1 MSAAKPTMEELDEME
16 LPRSSGVAG
25 WLQHVTKAASKWPGF
40 YRAALA
46 RNRRRTIVLTI
57 IVLVGLLYPLLYR
70 FVLSGFS
77 RSVFPLPLPDDT
89 IMVFMLIFAALAL
102 GLNIVIGFAGLLD
115 LGYVAFYALGA
126 YTAAFLSSPHWGALG
141 INFHFATAA
150 PDTIPGIHIPFWI
163 IVFLAAGVAAIFG
176 ALLGAPTLRLRGDY
190 LAIVTL
196 GFGEI
201 VPIIFKNLVNV
212 NFELGP
218 IKLENANLTGGPL
231 GINPIDPPDI
241 FGIKFGAS
249 GGIAPVYLA
258 MLIVLMCI
266 IIARNLERSRMG
278 RAWMA
283 IREDELAAEMMGVNT
298 VRTKLLAFA
307 LGASFAGFAGALQA
321 SYQGATTSDFF
332 KFSTSILVVIM
343 IILGGMGNIWGALAG
358 ALALV
363 YVDKTLL
370 PYISQRSQEIGR
382 ALNWEDLAS
391 FNVASLNFFIFGL
404 ILVTMMR
411 LRPEGFFPSRQRA
424 AELHHAPPTEAIGAA
439 ALLDSDK
446 ADELE
451 AEVLSDIE
459 AAQAQH
465 SQASSAASL
474 EEESDAARA
483 EDDPMAPGQ
492 GDPR

>member
-1 MSAAKPTMEELDEME
+1 MTAGRPTIEELETAE
-16 LPRSSGVAG
+16 LPRSTGVAG
-25 WLQHVTKAASKWPGF
+25 WLQHVSHVAAGWPDA
-40 YRAALA
+40 YRRALA
-46 RNRRRTIVLTI
+46 RSRKRTIVLT
-57 IVLVGLLYPLLYR
+57 VVTLLFLTYPLIYR
-70 FVLSGFS
+70 FFLASFS
-77 RSVFPLPLPDDT
+77 RNVFPLPLPDDT
-89 IMVFMLIFAALAL
+89 IMVFMLIFAAMAL

-126 YTAAFLSSPHWGALG
+126 YTAAFLASTHWGSLG
-141 INFHFATAA
+141 INFHFLSAA
-150 PDTIPGIHIPFWI
+150 PATLPGIHLPFWI
-163 IVFLAAGVAAIFG
+163 IVFLAAIVAAVFG

-218 IKLENANLTGGPL
+218 IKLVDANLTGGPL
-231 GINPIDPPDI
+231 GINPIDAPDI
-241 FGIKFGAS
+241 FGLKFGAT
-249 GGIAPVYLA
+249 GGFAPVYLG
-258 MLIVLMCI
+258 MVIVLMCI
-266 IIARNLERSRMG
+266 VIARNLERSRMG

-332 KFSTSILVVIM
+332 NFSTSILVVIM

-358 ALALV
+358 ALTLV
-363 YVDKTLL
+363 YIDKTLL

-382 ALNWEDLAS
+382 AIGSEELAA
-391 FNVASLNFFIFGL
+391 FNIASLNFFFFGL
-404 ILVTMMR
+404 LLVAMMR
-411 LRPEGFFPSRQRA
+411 LRPEGFLPSRQRA
-424 AELHHAPPTEAIGAA
+424 AELHHAPPTEAIGTA

-446 ADELE
+446 ADVVE
-451 AEVLSDIE
+451 AEVE
-459 AAQAQH
+459 ADLQAE
-465 SQASSAASL
+465 AAASL
-474 EEESDAARA
+474 EEESDAARS
-483 EDDPMAPGQ
+483 EDNPAAPGQ

>member
-1 MSAAKPTMEELDEME
+1 MTGGQATVEDRESKIL
-16 LPRSSGVAG
+16 SGEGGPVG
-25 WLQHVTKAASKWPGF
+25 WLQYHAQSASRWPDAF
-40 YRAALA
+40 RRAL
-46 RNRRRTIVLTI
+46 RTRRRRTIVLTVI
-57 IVLVGLLYPLLYR
+57 TLLLVLYPVIYR
-70 FVLSGFS
+70 YFLAGFS
-77 RSVFPLPLPDDT
+77 RSVFPLPLPDET
-89 IMVFMLIFAALAL
+89 IMVFMLIFATMAL

-126 YTAAFLSSPHWGALG
+126 YTAAFLASPHWGALG
-141 INFHFATAA
+141 ITIHFASAA
-150 PDTIPGIHIPFWI
+150 PASLSGIHLPFWI
-163 IVFLAAGVAAIFG
+163 VLFAAAAVAAIFG

-212 NFELGP
+212 DFHLGP
-218 IKLENANLTGGPL
+218 IQLTNANLTGGAL
-231 GINPIDPPDI
+231 GINPIDAPDI
-241 FGIKFGAS
+241 LGMKFGAS

-258 MLIVLMCI
+258 MAIVVLCI
-266 IIARNLERSRMG
+266 VIARNLERSRMG

-332 KFSTSILVVIM
+332 EFSTSILVVIM

-358 ALALV
+358 ALTLV

-382 ALNWEDLAS
+382 TVGWPELAS
-391 FNVASLNFFIFGL
+391 FNIASLNFFFFGL

-411 LRPEGFFPSRQRA
+411 LRPEGLLPSRQRA
-424 AELHHAPPTEAIGAA
+424 AELRHAPPTEAIGAA
-439 ALLDSDK
+439 ALLEPDNPTALEDEVA
-446 ADELE
+446 ADL
-451 AEVLSDIE
+451 D
-459 AAQAQH
+459 AADP
-465 SQASSAASL
+465 AATL
-474 EEESDAARA
+474 EEGAGGGADA
-483 EDDPMAPGQ
+483 EDNPDASGRGGGQ
-492 GDPR
+492 A

>member
-1 MSAAKPTMEELDEME
+1 MSGSQPAMEELETLE
-16 LPRSSGVAG
+16 LPRSGGVAG
-25 WLQHVTKAASKWPGF
+25 WLQHVAQSAARWPAM
-40 YRAALA
+40 YREALA
-46 RNRRRTIVLTI
+46 RNRRRTIGLTI
-57 IVLVGLLYPLLYR
+57 LVLLIVLYPLIFR
-70 FVLSGFS
+70 FLLSGFS
-77 RSVFPLPLPDDT
+77 RNVFPLPLPDDT

-126 YTAAFLSSPHWGALG
+126 YTAAFLASPHWGSLG

-163 IVFLAAGVAAIFG
+163 IVFLAAGVAAVFG

-231 GINPIDPPDI
+231 GINPIDAPDI
-241 FGIKFGAS
+241 LGIKFGAS

-258 MLIVLMCI
+258 MLIVLMCLV
-266 IIARNLERSRMG
+266 IARNLERSRMG

-332 KFSTSILVVIM
+332 KFSTSIIVVIM

-358 ALALV
+358 ALVLV
-363 YVDKTLL
+363 YVDKSLL
-370 PYISQRSQEIGR
+370 PYISQRTKEIGR

-404 ILVTMMR
+404 ILVAMMR
-411 LRPEGFFPSRQRA
+411 LRPEGFLPSRQRA
-424 AELHHAPPTEAIGAA
+424 AELHHAPPTEAIGTA
-439 ALLDSDK
+439 ALLEPDK
-446 ADELE
+446 VEAME
-451 AEVLSDIE
+451 AEVQADIE
-459 AAQAQH
+459 AAE
-465 SQASSAASL
+465 SAASL
-474 EEESDAARA
+474 DATSDAARA
-483 EDDPMAPGQ
+483 EDDPSAPGR
-492 GDPR
+492 GDGR

>member
-1 MSAAKPTMEELDEME
+1 ME
-16 LPRSSGVAG
+16 LPRSGGVAG
-25 WLQHVTKAASKWPGF
+25 WLQHVASSASRWPAM

-46 RNRRRTIVLTI
+46 RNRRRTITLTI
-57 IVLVGLLYPLLYR
+57 VTLLLVTYPLIYR

-126 YTAAFLSSPHWGALG
+126 YTAAFLASPHWGALG
-141 INFHFATAA
+141 INFHFASAA
-150 PDTIPGIHIPFWI
+150 ADTVPGIHIPFWM
-163 IVFLAAGVAAIFG
+163 IVFLAAGVAAVFG

-218 IKLENANLTGGPL
+218 IKLVNANLTGGPL

-241 FGIKFGAS
+241 FGLKFGAS
-249 GGIAPVYLA
+249 GGMAPVYLA
-258 MLIVLMCI
+258 MVIVIMCI
-266 IIARNLERSRMG
+266 VIARNLERSRMG

-307 LGASFAGFAGALQA
+307 LGASFAGFAGAMQA

-358 ALALV
+358 ALVLV

-370 PYISQRSQEIGR
+370 PYLSQRSQEIGR

-391 FNVASLNFFIFGL
+391 FNLASLNFFFFGL
-404 ILVTMMR
+404 ILVMMMR
-411 LRPEGFFPSRQRA
+411 LRPEGFLPSRQRA
-424 AELHHAPPTEAIGAA
+424 AELHHAPPTEAIGTA

-446 ADELE
+446 PDSFEE
-451 AEVLSDIE
+451 EVRADIE
-459 AAQAQH
+459 AEE
-465 SQASSAASL
+465 AATSL
-474 EEESDAARA
+474 EASSDAAQS
-483 EDDPMAPGQ
+483 EDNPSAPGQ

>member
-1 MSAAKPTMEELDEME
+1 MTGGQPTVEDLETRG
-16 LPRSSGVAG
+16 LPSSGGIAG
-25 WLQHVTKAASKWPGF
+25 WLQHLGQTASRWPAAF
-40 YRAALA
+40 RQARRAHP
-46 RNRRRTIVLTI
+46 RRTVVLTVI
-57 IVLVGLLYPLLYR
+57 TLLLLAYPVIYR
-70 FVLSGFS
+70 YFLAGVS
-77 RSVFPLPLPDDT
+77 RNVFPLPLPDET
-89 IMVFMLIFAALAL
+89 IMVFMLIFAAMAL

-141 INFHFATAA
+141 INIHFASAA
-150 PDTIPGIHIPFWI
+150 PAALPGIHLPFWI
-163 IVFLAAGVAAIFG
+163 IVFAAAAVAAIFG

-212 NFELGP
+212 DFHLGP
-218 IKLENANLTGGPL
+218 IQLTNANLTGGAL
-231 GINPIDPPDI
+231 GINPIDAPDI
-241 FGIKFGAS
+241 LGMKFGAS

-258 MLIVLMCI
+258 MVIVVMCI

-332 KFSTSILVVIM
+332 EFSTSILVVIM

-358 ALALV
+358 ALTLV

-370 PYISQRSQEIGR
+370 PYVSQRSQEIGR
-382 ALNWEDLAS
+382 AIGSEELAS
-391 FNVASLNFFIFGL
+391 FNIASLNFFFFGL
-404 ILVTMMR
+404 ILVAMMR
-411 LRPEGFFPSRQRA
+411 LRPEGLLPSRQRA
-424 AELHHAPPTEAIGAA
+424 AELHHAPPTEAIGTA
-439 ALLDSDK
+439 ALLEPDK
-446 ADELE
+446 ADLVESEVAADLE
-451 AEVLSDIE
+451 AEE
-459 AAQAQH
+459 AAATLDEG
-465 SQASSAASL
+465 AGGAA
-474 EEESDAARA
+474 D
-483 EDDPMAPGQ
+483 EDNPYAPGQ
-492 GDPR
+492 GGDQA

>member
-1 MSAAKPTMEELDEME
+1 MSGERATTQELGTMQ
-16 LPRSSGVAG
+16 LPASGGVAG
-25 WLQHVTKAASKWPGF
+25 WLQHVTASAQRWPGEF
-40 YRAALA
+40 RRHMAS
-46 RNRRRTIVLTI
+46 NRRRTIVLTI
-57 IVLVGLLYPLLYR
+57 ITLALLLYPIIYR
-70 FVLSGFS
+70 YVLAGFS
-77 RSVFPLPLPDDT
+77 RTVFPLPLPDET
-89 IMVFMLIFAALAL
+89 IMVFMLIFAAMAL

-126 YTAAFLSSPHWGALG
+126 YTAAFLASPHWGSLG
-141 INFHFATAA
+141 IDIHFLSSANAA
-150 PDTIPGIHIPFWI
+150 LPGIHLPFWI
-163 IVFLAAGVAAIFG
+163 VVWVAAIVAAVFG

-201 VPIIFKNLVNV
+201 VPIVFKNLVNV

-218 IKLENANLTGGPL
+218 IKLVNANLTGGPL
-231 GINPIDPPDI
+231 GINPIDAPQL
-241 FGIKFGAS
+241 FGISFGAS

-258 MLIVLMCI
+258 MAIVIICI
-266 IIARNLERSRMG
+266 VVARNLERSRMG

-358 ALALV
+358 GLTLV
-363 YVDKTLL
+363 YIDKSLL
-370 PYISQRSQEIGR
+370 PYISQRTQEIGR
-382 ALNWEDLAS
+382 SIGWEELAR
-391 FNVASLNFFIFGL
+391 FNVARLNFFIFGI
-404 ILVTMMR
+404 ILVVMMR
-411 LRPEGFFPSRQRA
+411 LRPEGLLPSRQRA

-439 ALLDSDK
+439 ALLEPDK
-446 ADELE
+446 STVVEDEV
-451 AEVLSDIE
+451 ASDIE
-459 AAQAQH
+459 AEQA
-465 SQASSAASL
+465 AASL
-474 EEESDAARA
+474 EEPGPGAARA
-483 EDDPMAPGQ
+483 EDDPSAPGR
-492 GDPR
+492 GDAS

>member
-1 MSAAKPTMEELDEME
+1 VSGASPTLEELDTTE
-16 LPRSSGVAG
+16 LPRSTGIAG
-25 WLQHVTKAASKWPGF
+25 WLQHTSRAASSWPAF
-40 YRAALA
+40 YRSSLSA
-46 RNRRRTIVLTI
+46 NRRRTILLTI
-57 IVLVGLLYPLLYR
+57 ITLLLVTYPLIYR
-70 FVLSGFS
+70 FVLAPFS
-77 RSVFPLPLPDDT
+77 RGVFPLPVPDDT
-89 IMVFMLIFAALAL
+89 IMVFMLIFAAMAL

-126 YTAAFLSSPHWGALG
+126 YTAAYLASPHWGALG
-141 INFHFATAA
+141 INFHFLSAA
-150 PDTIPGIHIPFWI
+150 PAAVNGIHLPFWM
-163 IVFLAAGVAAIFG
+163 IVFMAAAVAAIFG

-218 IKLENANLTGGPL
+218 IKLVNANLTGGPL
-231 GINPIDPPDI
+231 GINPIDAPDL
-241 FGIKFGAS
+241 FGLKFGAS

-258 MLIVLMCI
+258 MVIVVMCL

-332 KFSTSILVVIM
+332 KFSTSILVVVM
-343 IILGGMGNIWGALAG
+343 IILGGMGNIWGALGG
-358 ALALV
+358 ALTLV

-370 PYISQRSQEIGR
+370 PYLTQRSQEIGR
-382 ALNWEDLAS
+382 ALNWDELAG
-391 FNVASLNFFIFGL
+391 FNLASLNFFIFGL
-404 ILVTMMR
+404 ILVAMMR

-439 ALLDSDK
+439 ALLDTAK
-446 ADELE
+446 ADALE
-451 AEVLSDIE
+451 AEE
-459 AAQAQH
+459 AAAIAAAQQEH
-465 SQASSAASL
+465 AASL
-474 EEESDAARA
+474 EESSDAATA
-483 EDDPMAPGQ
+483 EDNPAAPGQ
-492 GDPR
+492 GDLR

>member
-1 MSAAKPTMEELDEME
+1 MSGASPTLEELDATE
-16 LPRSSGVAG
+16 LPRSTGVAG
-25 WLQHVTKAASKWPGF
+25 WLQHASKSASNWPAF
-40 YRAALA
+40 YRTNLNA
-46 RNRRRTIVLTI
+46 NRRRTIALTI
-57 IVLVGLLYPLLYR
+57 VTLLLVLYPVIYR
-70 FVLSGFS
+70 FVLAPFS
-77 RSVFPLPLPDDT
+77 RNVFPLPLPDDT
-89 IMVFMLIFAALAL
+89 IMVFMLIFAAMAL

-126 YTAAFLSSPHWGALG
+126 YTAAYLASPHWGALG
-141 INFHFATAA
+141 INFHFLSAA
-150 PDTIPGIHIPFWI
+150 PATVPGIHLPFWI
-163 IVFLAAGVAAIFG
+163 IVFAAAGVAAIFG

-218 IKLENANLTGGPL
+218 IKLVNANLTGGPL
-231 GINPIDPPDI
+231 GINPIDAPDL
-241 FGIKFGAS
+241 FGIKFGAA

-258 MLIVLMCI
+258 MVIVVMCL

-332 KFSTSILVVIM
+332 KFSTSILVVVM

-358 ALALV
+358 ALTLV

-370 PYISQRSQEIGR
+370 PYLTQRSQEIGR
-382 ALNWEDLAS
+382 SLNWEELAG
-391 FNVASLNFFIFGL
+391 FNLASLNFFIFGL
-404 ILVTMMR
+404 ILVAMMR

-446 ADELE
+446 ADALAAEE
-451 AEVLSDIE
+451 AAAIE
-459 AAQAQH
+459 AAQ
-465 SQASSAASL
+465 QAHAAASL
-474 EEESDAARA
+474 EASSDAADA
-483 EDDPMAPGQ
+483 EDNPAAPGQ
-492 GDPR
+492 GDLR